1 MNKWGI
7 IFSAILLLAS
17 LTSGPFAILVNA
29 EAQPPGWVKYT
40 DPKGRFTFSYPSS
53 FGEPSRGTNDG
64 FGNRAAAL
72 KFSNFSAGMHNGEII
87 LGGEAALTKG
97 RITIDIQAAG
107 GLYDSISMEI
117 FPDPLRKKIIKNLP
131 ALKASNLCRILGKK
145 EHLDLRKKDF
155 RSLSQKLKEGI
166 INIDRMRNYGTEMVR
181 CKASGNKVSRNTVSF
196 HKKAK
201 FQQGSHKQ
209 HIYGAVRFVRSPY
222 SSFQLVRAG
231 NDPPDRK
238 MIEIM
243 TRVVNS
249 IRIIK

>member
-1 MNKWGI
+1 M
-7 IFSAILLLAS
+7 
-17 LTSGPFAILVNA
+17 
-29 EAQPPGWVKYT
+29 
-40 DPKGRFTFSYPSS
+40 
-53 FGEPSRGTNDG
+53 
-64 FGNRAAAL
+64 
-72 KFSNFSAGMHNGEII
+72 
-87 LGGEAALTKG
+87 
-97 RITIDIQAAG
+97 
-107 GLYDSISMEI
+107 
-117 FPDPLRKKIIKNLP
+117 
-131 ALKASNLCRILGKK
+131 GKK